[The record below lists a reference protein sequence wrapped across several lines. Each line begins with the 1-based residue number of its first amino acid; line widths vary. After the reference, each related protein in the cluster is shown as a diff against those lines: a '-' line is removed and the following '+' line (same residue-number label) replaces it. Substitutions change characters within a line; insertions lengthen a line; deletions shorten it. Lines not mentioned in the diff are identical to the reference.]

1 MRSGVPG
8 HGRLAKE
15 KLFLQR
21 EESNAG
27 WSRNRLL
34 LSTTRYELA
43 KEYTME
49 SGNDWRFEGGVARGA
64 EIEILVDGM
73 PLRAYDGESVA
84 AALLAAGRRSLRTTG
99 RLHGPRGLYCG
110 IGLCFD
116 CVMRIDGR
124 PNVRTCQTPVR
135 AGMRVESQRAEVTW
149 ETNP

>member
-64 EIEILVDGM
+64 EIEILQMFSPGRYAEFGDI
-73 PLRAYDGESVA
+73 LAD
-84 AALLAAGRRSLRTTG
+84 AAGALIGGAIAITLRRGRVAPRT
-99 RLHGPRGLYCG
+99 R
-110 IGLCFD
+110 
-116 CVMRIDGR
+116 
-124 PNVRTCQTPVR
+124 
-135 AGMRVESQRAEVTW
+135 
-149 ETNP
+149 